1 MLKKKLK
8 YLRYNFTKFKG
19 YLLKKITLILL
30 FLVTLAQGDAKL
42 YMGTG
47 LGYANVKANPAN
59 SSQEETFS
67 EDLVRLKFGYGD
79 REAYGVEFS
88 LDYINSD
95 PKKYAFD
102 VSLIKAFDWN
112 IYVNPFVKAG
122 FGGGVLDNRDNEN
135 QSLTYG
141 NFHAGAG
148 VYVPLGEHFE
158 LELSYEYKNRS
169 YQREDEEST
178 TESRSAHI
186 NYGYLGINFRY

>member
-47 LGYANVKANPAN
+47 LGYANVKASPAN

-95 PKKYAFD
+95 PKKYAFN

-112 IYVNPFVKAG
+112 IYVNPFVKTG

-148 VYVPLGEHFE
+148 VYVPLSEYFE
-158 LELSYEYKNRS
+158 LELAYEYKNRS
-169 YQREDEEST
+169 YQRKDEVST